1 MRDSARRF
9 IMRVYPRAWRE
20 RYGAEFDAMLEDSG
34 AGWKQLPDVLK
45 EGMTMRVSTSD
56 LRIFLASVVTGLAI
70 AGAIASRTPDHF
82 RADAV
87 TAVSASSGGKPHARQ
102 QIVEAVVRLQAR
114 SSLANLMQEPE
125 LDLYRAERKQEAIE
139 DVIAKIR
146 RDIQIRIDEIRLY
159 PHAWRQRY
167 GNEFSALLDDVGGG
181 PTVFL
186 NVLKGAISMRGQSK
200 DFRYLAAFSV
210 AGLLIAGGVSLR
222 IPNRYRSSAV
232 AEVRIASG
240 ADPVQ
245 AVLRATTGLLGRQAA
260 IAKNIQVKRGAN
272 RPTPLLFR

>member
-1 MRDSARRF
+1 MHKA
-9 IMRVYPRAWRE
+9 
-20 RYGAEFDAMLEDSG
+20 
-34 AGWKQLPDVLK
+34 
-45 EGMTMRVSTSD
+45 
-56 LRIFLASVVTGLAI
+56 LRNIL
-70 AGAIASRTPDHF
+70 
-82 RADAV
+82 
-87 TAVSASSGGKPHARQ
+87 
-102 QIVEAVVRLQAR
+102 
-114 SSLANLMQEPE
+114 
-125 LDLYRAERKQEAIE
+125 
-139 DVIAKIR
+139 
-146 RDIQIRIDEIRLY
+146 IRLY